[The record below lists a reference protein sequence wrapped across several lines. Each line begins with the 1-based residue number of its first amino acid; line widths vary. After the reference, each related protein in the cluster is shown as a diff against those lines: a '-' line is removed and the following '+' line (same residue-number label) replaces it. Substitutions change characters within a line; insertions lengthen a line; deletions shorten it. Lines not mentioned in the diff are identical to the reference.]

1 MLQLIIYSAIIGIIG
16 GGCIAAGAARMFHA
30 PEVQSMGAFRTLG
43 ELNACNGDPIAHFSF
58 GLGFFFSAAASAVE
72 AGSLTQDV
80 MHRIVPNWSAAD
92 LLVKNKNVE
101 ETVQNPRK
109 MMMAGSVVGGL
120 VVIFLNTMASIIPEK
135 LSLIASEVLGPA
147 TTWLINPV
155 MPAIFWLAAMDAGK
169 TTGMWGTVLG
179 GVSALITGNATPGVV
194 LGILIGKSAEEN
206 GYKSK
211 VVRCNSVRCH
221 CILQRLLWQ
230 VLIREEEKDGRQENI
245 WSENG

>member
-58 GLGFFFSAAASAVE
+58 GLGFFFSAAASAVA

-80 MHRIVPNWSAAD
+80 MHRIVPNWSVAA
-92 LLVKNKNVE
+92 LLVKNNKVE

-109 MMMAGSVVGGL
+109 MMMAGSVVGAL

-211 VVRCNSVRCH
+211 VVQ
-221 CILQRLLWQ
+221 ILIAIVVILFVAIAYFRGFFG
-230 VLIREEEKDGRQENI
+230 KF
-245 WSENG
+245 

>member
-1 MLQLIIYSAIIGIIG
+1 MLQIIIYSAIIGIIG

-43 ELNACNGDPIAHFSF
+43 ELNACNGDPIAHVSF
-58 GLGFFFSAAASAVE
+58 GLGFFFSAAASAVA

-80 MHRIVPNWSAAD
+80 MHRIVPNWSAAA
-92 LLVKNKNVE
+92 LLVKNNKVE

-155 MPAIFWLAAMDAGK
+155 MPAIFWLAAIDAGK

-211 VVRCNSVRCH
+211 VV
-221 CILQRLLWQ
+221 Q
-230 VLIREEEKDGRQENI
+230 VLIAIVVILFIAIAYFRGFFGKF
-245 WSENG
+245 

>member
-58 GLGFFFSAAASAVE
+58 GLGFFFSAAASAVA

-80 MHRIVPNWSAAD
+80 MHRIVPNWSAAA
-92 LLVKNKNVE
+92 LLVKNNKVE

-109 MMMAGSVVGGL
+109 MMMAGSVVGAL

-211 VVRCNSVRCH
+211 VVQ
-221 CILQRLLWQ
+221 ILIAIVVILFVAIAYFRGFFG
-230 VLIREEEKDGRQENI
+230 KF
-245 WSENG
+245 

>member
-1 MLQLIIYSAIIGIIG
+1 MLQIIIYSAIIGIIG

-30 PEVQSMGAFRTLG
+30 PEIQSMGAFRTLG

-58 GLGFFFSAAASAVE
+58 GLGFFFSAAASAVA

-80 MHRIVPNWSAAD
+80 MHRIVPNWSAAA
-92 LLVKNKNVE
+92 LLVKNNKVE

-155 MPAIFWLAAMDAGK
+155 MPAIFWLAAVDAGK

-211 VVRCNSVRCH
+211 VVQ
-221 CILQRLLWQ
+221 ILIAIVVILFVAIAYFRGFFG
-230 VLIREEEKDGRQENI
+230 KF
-245 WSENG
+245 

>member
-1 MLQLIIYSAIIGIIG
+1 MLQIIIYSAIIGIIG

-30 PEVQSMGAFRTLG
+30 PEIQSMGAFRTLG

-58 GLGFFFSAAASAVE
+58 GLGFFFSAAASAVA

-80 MHRIVPNWSAAD
+80 MHRIVPNWSAAA
-92 LLVKNKNVE
+92 LLVKNNKVE

-155 MPAIFWLAAMDAGK
+155 MPAIFWLAAIDAGK
-169 TTGMWGTVLG
+169 TTGMWGTILG

-211 VVRCNSVRCH
+211 VV
-221 CILQRLLWQ
+221 Q
-230 VLIREEEKDGRQENI
+230 VLIAIVVILFVAIAYFRGFFGKF
-245 WSENG
+245 

>member
-1 MLQLIIYSAIIGIIG
+1 MLQIIIYSAIIGIIG

-30 PEVQSMGAFRTLG
+30 PEIQSMGAFRTLG

-58 GLGFFFSAAASAVE
+58 GLGFFFSAAASAVA

-80 MHRIVPNWSAAD
+80 MHRIVPNWSAAA
-92 LLVKNKNVE
+92 LLVKNNKVE

-109 MMMAGSVVGGL
+109 MMMAGSIVGGL

-155 MPAIFWLAAMDAGK
+155 MPAIFWLAAIDAGK

-211 VVRCNSVRCH
+211 VVQ
-221 CILQRLLWQ
+221 ILIAIVVILFVAIAYFRGFFG
-230 VLIREEEKDGRQENI
+230 KF
-245 WSENG
+245 

>member
-1 MLQLIIYSAIIGIIG
+1 MLQIIIYSAIIGIIG

-58 GLGFFFSAAASAVE
+58 GLGFFFSAAASAVA

-80 MHRIVPNWSAAD
+80 MHRIVPNWSAAA
-92 LLVKNKNVE
+92 LLVKNNKVE

-109 MMMAGSVVGGL
+109 MMMAGSVVGAL

-169 TTGMWGTVLG
+169 TTGMWGTVMG
-179 GVSALITGNATPGVV
+179 GVSALINGNATPGVV

-211 VVRCNSVRCH
+211 VVQ
-221 CILQRLLWQ
+221 ILIAIVVILFVAIAYFRGFFG
-230 VLIREEEKDGRQENI
+230 KF
-245 WSENG
+245 

>member
-1 MLQLIIYSAIIGIIG
+1 MLQIIIYSAIIGIIG

-58 GLGFFFSAAASAVE
+58 GLGFFFSAAASAVA

-80 MHRIVPNWSAAD
+80 MHRIVPNWSAAA
-92 LLVKNKNVE
+92 LLVKNNKVE

-109 MMMAGSVVGGL
+109 MMMAGSVVGAL

-155 MPAIFWLAAMDAGK
+155 MPAIFWLAAIDAGK

-211 VVRCNSVRCH
+211 VV
-221 CILQRLLWQ
+221 Q
-230 VLIREEEKDGRQENI
+230 VLIAIVVILFIAIAYFRGFFGKF
-245 WSENG
+245 

>member
-1 MLQLIIYSAIIGIIG
+1 MLQIIIYSAIIGIIG

-58 GLGFFFSAAASAVE
+58 GLGFFFSAAASAVA

-80 MHRIVPNWSAAD
+80 MHRIVPNWSAAA
-92 LLVKNKNVE
+92 LLVKNNKVE

-109 MMMAGSVVGGL
+109 MMMAGSVVGAL

-179 GVSALITGNATPGVV
+179 GVSALITGNAAPGVV

-211 VVRCNSVRCH
+211 VVQ
-221 CILQRLLWQ
+221 ILIAIVVILFVAIAYFRGFFG
-230 VLIREEEKDGRQENI
+230 KF
-245 WSENG
+245 

>member
-1 MLQLIIYSAIIGIIG
+1 MLQIIIYSAIIGIIG
-16 GGCIAAGAARMFHA
+16 GGCIAAGAARLFHA

-58 GLGFFFSAAASAVE
+58 GLGFFFSAAASAVA

-80 MHRIVPNWSAAD
+80 MHRIVPNWSAAA
-92 LLVKNKNVE
+92 LLVKNNKVE
-101 ETVQNPRK
+101 ESVQNPRK

-155 MPAIFWLAAMDAGK
+155 MPAIFWLAAIDAGK

-211 VVRCNSVRCH
+211 VV
-221 CILQRLLWQ
+221 Q
-230 VLIREEEKDGRQENI
+230 VLIAIVVILFIAIAYFRGFFGKF
-245 WSENG
+245 

>member
-58 GLGFFFSAAASAVE
+58 GLGFFFSAAASAVA

-80 MHRIVPNWSAAD
+80 MHRIVPNWSAAA
-92 LLVKNKNVE
+92 LLVKNNKVE

-109 MMMAGSVVGGL
+109 MMMAGSVVGAL

-211 VVRCNSVRCH
+211 VVQ
-221 CILQRLLWQ
+221 ILIAIVVILFIAIAYFRGFFG
-230 VLIREEEKDGRQENI
+230 KF
-245 WSENG
+245 

>member
-1 MLQLIIYSAIIGIIG
+1 MLQSIIYSAIIGIIG

-58 GLGFFFSAAASAVE
+58 GLGFFFSAAASAVA

-80 MHRIVPNWSAAD
+80 MHRIVPNWSAAA
-92 LLVKNKNVE
+92 LLVKNNKVE

-109 MMMAGSVVGGL
+109 MMMAGSVVGAL

-211 VVRCNSVRCH
+211 VVQ
-221 CILQRLLWQ
+221 ILIAIVVILFVAIAYFRGFFG
-230 VLIREEEKDGRQENI
+230 KF
-245 WSENG
+245 

>member
-1 MLQLIIYSAIIGIIG
+1 MLQIIIYSAIIGIIG

-58 GLGFFFSAAASAVE
+58 GLGFFFSAAASAVA

-80 MHRIVPNWSAAD
+80 MHRIVPNWSAAA
-92 LLVKNKNVE
+92 LLVKNNKVE

-155 MPAIFWLAAMDAGK
+155 MPAIFWLAAIDAGK

-179 GVSALITGNATPGVV
+179 GVSALITGNATLGVV

-211 VVRCNSVRCH
+211 VV
-221 CILQRLLWQ
+221 Q
-230 VLIREEEKDGRQENI
+230 VLIAIVVILFIAIAYFRGFFGKF
-245 WSENG
+245 

>member
-1 MLQLIIYSAIIGIIG
+1 MLQIIIYSAIIGIIG

-58 GLGFFFSAAASAVE
+58 GLGFFFSAAASAVA

-80 MHRIVPNWSAAD
+80 MHRIVPNWSAAA
-92 LLVKNKNVE
+92 LLVKNNKVE

-109 MMMAGSVVGGL
+109 MMMAGSVVGAL

-211 VVRCNSVRCH
+211 VV
-221 CILQRLLWQ
+221 Q
-230 VLIREEEKDGRQENI
+230 VLIAIVVILFIAIAYFRGFFGKF
-245 WSENG
+245 

>member
-1 MLQLIIYSAIIGIIG
+1 MLQIIIYSAIIGIIG

-58 GLGFFFSAAASAVE
+58 GLGFFFSAAASAVA

-80 MHRIVPNWSAAD
+80 MHRIVPNWSAAA
-92 LLVKNKNVE
+92 LLVKNNKVE

-211 VVRCNSVRCH
+211 VV
-221 CILQRLLWQ
+221 Q
-230 VLIREEEKDGRQENI
+230 VLIAIVVILFIAIAYFRGFFGKF
-245 WSENG
+245 